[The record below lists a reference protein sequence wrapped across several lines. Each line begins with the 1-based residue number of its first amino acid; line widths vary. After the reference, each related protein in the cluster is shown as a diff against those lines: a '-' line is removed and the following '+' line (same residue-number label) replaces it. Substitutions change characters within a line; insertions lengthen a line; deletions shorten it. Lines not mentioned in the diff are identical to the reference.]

1 MASPTP
7 IIAALMLIV
16 AIAAILF
23 GVIPVI
29 RRLRARRVSTFQST
43 ILDKREET
51 SMIYAGVFIPLVL
64 YYLKDE
70 QGIEYKVSHTTY
82 RSVDIGDIVS
92 VSRYSDGSY
101 RLDV

>member
-1 MASPTP
+1 
-7 IIAALMLIV
+7 MLI
-16 AIAAILF
+16 ITIPDILF

-29 RRLRARRVSTFQST
+29 RRLRARRISIYPST

-82 RSVDIGDIVS
+82 RSVDIGDTVS